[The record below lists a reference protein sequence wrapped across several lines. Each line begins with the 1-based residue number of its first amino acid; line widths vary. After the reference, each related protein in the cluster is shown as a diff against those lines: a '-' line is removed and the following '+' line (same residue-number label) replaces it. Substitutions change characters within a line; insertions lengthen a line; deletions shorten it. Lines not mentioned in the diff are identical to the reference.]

1 MITFHR
7 YVFLSCPADM
17 AGVRG
22 ISSPGVPIKLFA
34 PSPEP
39 MFSGVKRIFFRL
51 PIVTKKRHL
60 RYLRF
65 QLADVL
71 PDILPRHSTDA
82 KSALIDFEIERPFR
96 RLRSMAL
103 NTSLSLRRSA
113 FHAGSTARNLTMLQF
128 LCRGIVPL
136 APRSVKIHK
145 HWTKTFFNFFCE
157 FPDAASQG
165 VQTDNPSA
173 NTRKEIQ

>member
-1 MITFHR
+1 MLSFHAQPTWPG
-7 YVFLSCPADM
+7 F
-17 AGVRG
+17 RG

-51 PIVTKKRHL
+51 PIVTKKRHP

-113 FHAGSTARNLTMLQF
+113 FHAESAARNLTMLQF

-145 HWTKTFFNFFCE
+145 HRTKTFFDFFCE
-157 FPDAASQG
+157 FLAVVSQG